1 MFFVSFQKWTV
12 IVDTAGHINYSNDK
26 CPWWTVIVEKST
38 IVVQW
43 TVIVTAATISVHGG
57 QLSLMDSYRC
67 YLIFYHHFRTL
78 LRMRCKFKVSTIDVN
93 EYHSG
98 QKVAIFTVLT

>member
-1 MFFVSFQKWTV
+1 M

-43 TVIVTAATISVHGG
+43 TVIIVAATMSVHGG

-67 YLIFYHHFRTL
+67 YTPPLIEVNVSDKASSCYDQANSDS
-78 LRMRCKFKVSTIDVN
+78 FKIVC
-93 EYHSG
+93 
-98 QKVAIFTVLT
+98 

>member
-1 MFFVSFQKWTV
+1 MFFVSFQIWTV

-43 TVIVTAATISVHGG
+43 TVIVAAATISVHGG

-67 YLIFYHHFRTL
+67 YMDFKLSCLVGPRTKFR
-78 LRMRCKFKVSTIDVN
+78 
-93 EYHSG
+93 
-98 QKVAIFTVLT
+98 VLALSVQNAN

>member
-1 MFFVSFQKWTV
+1 MFFFVSFQKWTV

-43 TVIVTAATISVHGG
+43 TVIVAAATISVYGG

-67 YLIFYHHFRTL
+67 YNAFYAKNLTFIIDVSNFL
-78 LRMRCKFKVSTIDVN
+78 LRHISLK
-93 EYHSG
+93 
-98 QKVAIFTVLT
+98 

>member
-1 MFFVSFQKWTV
+1 MFFFFFVSFQNWTV
-12 IVDTAGHINYSNDK
+12 IVDTAGHINYRNDK

-43 TVIVTAATISVHGG
+43 TVIVAAATISVHGG

-67 YLIFYHHFRTL
+67 YTALSVKVLIIAWRG
-78 LRMRCKFKVSTIDVN
+78 IDLGS
-93 EYHSG
+93 YYPT
-98 QKVAIFTVLT
+98 K

>member
-43 TVIVTAATISVHGG
+43 TVIVAAATISVHGV

-67 YLIFYHHFRTL
+67 YIAGLNKQTNFPQIQSLISFVQL
-78 LRMRCKFKVSTIDVN
+78 SK
-93 EYHSG
+93 
-98 QKVAIFTVLT
+98 